1 MNKTILTPKKAEEIQ
16 NKIYQKMSPKR
27 KLEITSQF
35 ILLAKKL
42 RESKEIFKKSKNK

>member
-1 MNKTILTPKKAEEIQ
+1 MLNPKSVEKLQ

-27 KLEITSQF
+27 KIEIVSQL

-42 RESKEIFKKSKNK
+42 RESKTIFKKSKRK